1 MPDIGGER
9 SLAFL
14 ICSSWL
20 VACGGRSAGP
30 DEPFIV
36 GPGPGDAAGAAGSG
50 GAGTGGAGGTL
61 GASPEPEPPAADTC
75 TDGILDGDEADI
87 DCGGS
92 RCGVCRA
99 GATCHIDTDC
109 EGRCLGGLCQQA
121 TCEDGVHN
129 GGELG
134 PDCGGPCGRCPV
146 ILEPCDCPSNERLQ
160 PLACGGVDLWAA
172 FSSAD
177 GATLVY
183 AQNGETY
190 RWDAATGGPSLLH
203 PEASIAAL
211 SADGQALLLRLETS
225 EIYELW
231 RPGEMAR
238 VLPGPSA
245 RGMSDDARSVLFY
258 DEAGRAATLWTD
270 GLSLGVGVRVSP
282 SSFDFPR
289 ALSAD
294 GRAVVGTRYVSDDS
308 GGYER
313 PFRWTQAGVEVLEAL
328 PAGAV
333 HGTAVATS
341 GDGSVLAG
349 WVSSSR
355 DWASASIFRWSA
367 NGGFVEVAMSPL
379 VPGLPF
385 PPPLLSADGSVLVG
399 TLGAA
404 PDPGFSRAF
413 RWSEAEGLLVLGGET
428 PSQASFVSAD
438 GRVIVGSRFPDDG
451 TTRWFVWSSTRGL
464 RDLATAVAD
473 AGADISG
480 WTFESAAVLSAD
492 GRVLYGMGQCGGQR
506 AAYRA
511 LLD

>member
-14 ICSSWL
+14 ICTAWL

-30 DEPFIV
+30 DDPPSV
-36 GPGPGDAAGAAGSG
+36 GSGDAAGAAGSG

-61 GASPEPEPPAADTC
+61 GASPEPDPSPGGTC
-75 TDGILDGDEADI
+75 ADGILDADEADI

-92 RCGVCRA
+92 RCGVCPT

-109 EGRCLGGLCQQA
+109 EGRCLDGLCQQP

-146 ILEPCDCPSNERLQ
+146 ILERCDCPSNDRLQ

-183 AQNGETY
+183 SQNGETY
-190 RWDAATGGPSLLH
+190 RWDAATGGPLLLH

-211 SADGQALLLRLETS
+211 SADGQAMLLRLEPSGT
-225 EIYELW
+225 YELW

-258 DEAGRAATLWTD
+258 DEDGRAATLWTD

-313 PFRWTQAGVEVLEAL
+313 PFRWTPAGVEVLEPL

-349 WVSSSR
+349 WVSPSR
-355 DWASASIFRWSA
+355 DSATASIFRWSA
-367 NGGFVEVAMSPL
+367 DRGFLEIAMSPL
-379 VPGLPF
+379 VPAF

-399 TLGAA
+399 TLGAE
-404 PDPGFSRAF
+404 PDPSFERAF
-413 RWSEAEGLLVLGGET
+413 RWSEADGLLVLGGDT
-428 PSQASFVSAD
+428 QSRASFMSAD
-438 GRVIVGSRFPDDG
+438 GRVIVGFRLPDDG
-451 TTRWFVWSSTRGL
+451 TTRLFVWSSTLGL

-473 AGADISG
+473 AGTDVSG
-480 WTFESAAVLSAD
+480 WTFESVAALSAD

-511 LLD
+511 VLD